1 MGANQRTAATT
12 YSNLGAFEGENIGT
26 GHGTP
31 AQNVTSWGAYRPQ
44 KNMTQILW
52 NAGFSTNA
60 QWSSQDG
67 TGNAG
72 AGPGGSSSGGPGLGG
87 SDANIVGVGSTG
99 TVLGTGATATM
110 MVDMSNA
117 ATFSVGAGGSGY
129 TIAPTVT
136 VRYDSTGDG
145 SVDAD
150 AAFSSGPTAT
160 ISAGAVTGISGTLS
174 TVIPAGRTIEV
185 TITAVSPKIL
195 IDANAVSFTQTSAH
209 TNTLRGG
216 DYIYQPSTSSSGIKI
231 DGENVLGSG
240 TGWGGE
246 TPFDAD
252 EDTVGQLYVKFTTD
266 SAVADADDHLI
277 LKVGTFHDDD
287 TYGAYKV
294 HADMNAPSAVG
305 GSFTTNEH
313 GIVNE
318 DDASN
323 QTLYWT
329 GKIPAL
335 NKFNGE
341 PVTIAK
347 TGGGGGSGATGYV
360 ITSNTSTGV
369 VSSVVVTGGG
379 SGFTAGEAVTVTGVA
394 SSRTDCTG
402 TAVGTGALTGVTI
415 VAAGSN
421 YKSGELY
428 ITLRAAGNTGRK
440 YTVKQIELYVAN
452 PLDSYTITKTPTTG
466 NINPE
471 TTVTAT
477 PGAIT
482 IAGDYVD
489 TSVATTSYDFE
500 YNGSSHSS
508 DTTSTSTNAGTF
520 TYAAAATVGINTL
533 HTQMYIAN
541 STPSWSHT
549 STFSLKS
556 VTDTFYIEELNRV
569 LHVYANKT
577 GSDTGVTTESDG
589 RFVPTT
595 LGLVQNSDQTVNPFF
610 IFNKLFYR
618 LEASEPCTE
627 FYVDWDDGDDNSEE
641 KANYEIIKLEE
652 PSFFV
657 TMSHIYT
664 THGSHYPLVR
674 AKSVDGYWSKYYT
687 AYEDEGTERTT
698 ITSTISPTATSVPV
712 AARDNL
718 ADGDIIRIANEY
730 MRIDS
735 GGGTTGAGTLTVTR
749 GHLTSI
755 AIQHGSSSKVYEAAG
770 SNQND
775 FSSLESLDIE
785 SGQNDYSL
793 VSADHISAHKIPILR
808 PSNLPPVAVLKTDR
822 NRLLSGIQN
831 TVFNNIGEGNT
842 AGHESQTVSLDATGC
857 SQTGSNSV
865 KVKIT
870 YTTTGGSS
878 TIMDAGQ
885 ILTAILT
892 DDAGTNV
899 SHVNKILKAE
909 LVNVKEASTSTAQHL
924 MAGERVYVEANNRVV
939 CSLTLGN
946 PIIKE
951 SDVLNSATLDLSE
964 SRTRASNVSVS
975 EYYIDDGNSITGS
988 QRWHGLGASGDGTK
1002 AMQINTV
1009 SAATATKQTGDIMNS
1024 LYRTYY
1030 PSLDI
1035 QYTFQRQLD
1044 PIGTDGRFLSKEI
1057 LCRGQVKDS
1066 SSTTRVDV
1074 GDTIEYS
1081 YIDHD
1086 NHTDYNA
1093 SSPPRPS
1100 GVKSSN
1106 LILGVRQK
1114 DSPVWENLVTK
1125 NAESI
1130 RTNNQFILGG
1140 GFTQNSVNTSGGK
1153 LAPKTSVAYTAR
1165 PENFILMT
1173 RKDKFDRIFMK
1184 TYNNYSQNNTG
1195 PTMTGTTTMPEVRIS
1210 IYYPAKDNTG
1220 TINWKPLPYKD
1231 TTKYENIDA
1240 SSLMR
1245 DGSLS
1250 FKPPLDWEKC
1260 DSADIAAT
1268 SWTSFGT
1275 DFNSA
1280 SAGSAQP
1287 SDLWTVDSYGLLI
1300 ALAIKGSHSNITN
1313 LGLCFARP
1321 YNNEHSQVLTLIDP
1335 SHVSLNTKT
1344 IAQSIGFTRNGT
1356 YSVMKS
1362 RLGKAD
1368 IRKISAN
1375 SGRVSFGSVDLE
1387 GNSSRKDMKE
1397 YQQNGTPVYLD
1408 VEHANSD
1415 FTRFFGVIESM
1426 SEDHPTGKMLSKYGL
1441 NMIVSHIIEFDS
1453 SGTMISNDYISL
1465 GGNVDYESEYIQ

>member
-31 AQNVTSWGAYRPQ
+31 AQNVTSWGSYRPQ
-44 KNMTQILW
+44 KNMTQVLW

-67 TGNAG
+67 TGNTG
-72 AGPGGSSSGGPGLGG
+72 AGPGGSGNGPGIGGSNANLGG
-87 SDANIVGVGSTG
+87 TFSTTG
-99 TVLGTGATATM
+99 GTGATA
-110 MVDMSNA
+110 VAAIDISN
-117 ATFSVGAGGSGY
+117 TISLSISGGGSGY
-129 TIAPTVT
+129 GSAPAVTISGGSGSGATATSTISGGVVNSLTMTSQGTGYSSMDSLTVTIAAPGAPNILV
-136 VRYDSTGDG
+136 GAN
-145 SVDAD
+145 SVA
-150 AAFSSGPTAT
+150 
-160 ISAGAVTGISGTLS
+160 
-174 TVIPAGRTIEV
+174 
-185 TITAVSPKIL
+185 
-195 IDANAVSFTQTSAH
+195 FTQTTGH
-209 TNTLRGG
+209 TN
-216 DYIYQPSTSSSGIKI
+216 YISHPTTTTEGIAI
-231 DGENVLGSG
+231 DGQNILGSG
-240 TGWGGE
+240 TGYGGE

-252 EDTVGQLYVKFTTD
+252 ENTVGQFYIKFTTD
-266 SAVADADDHLI
+266 SDTPDADDYLT
-277 LKVGTFHDDD
+277 LKIGTWEDDD
-287 TYGAYKV
+287 TYGSYKV
-294 HADMNAPSAVG
+294 HGDMGTPSAVG
-305 GSFTTNEH
+305 GDFTTNEH
-313 GIVNE
+313 GIVNA
-318 DDASN
+318 DTSN
-323 QTLYWT
+323 PTDTLYWT
-329 GKIPAL
+329 GKIPNL

-341 PVTIAK
+341 PVVITQDD
-347 TGGGGGSGATGYV
+347 GGGATAKGYV
-360 ITSNTSTGV
+360 VTSNTSTGAV
-369 VSSVVVTGGG
+369 ASVVITDGG
-379 SGFTAGEAVTVTGVA
+379 SGYAASEAVTMTTTRGSSEQTSCKGTVAVSGGAVT
-394 SSRTDCTG
+394 S
-402 TAVGTGALTGVTI
+402 VT
-415 VAAGSN
+415 VTTAGSS
-421 YKSGELY
+421 YKSGRVY
-428 ITLRAAGNTGRK
+428 CTLKASGNTGRK
-440 YTVKQIELYVAN
+440 YTISQWELYVAN
-452 PLDSYTITKTPTTG
+452 PIASYAITKTPVAG
-466 NINPE
+466 NIVPE
-471 TTVTAT
+471 DTVTAAST
-477 PGAIT
+477 SIA

-489 TSVATTSYDFE
+489 TSVATTSWDFE
-500 YNGSSHSS
+500 YDGSHTS
-508 DTTSTSTNAGTF
+508 DGTTTASTVQSF
-520 TYAAAATVGINTL
+520 TYPAAATVGINTV
-533 HTQMYIAN
+533 HSQMYIAN
-541 STPSWSHT
+541 TAPSWSHT
-549 STFSLKS
+549 SSFSLTS
-556 VTDTFYIEELNRV
+556 VTDSFYIEEINRV
-569 LHVYANKT
+569 LHVYSSKT
-577 GSDTGVTTESDG
+577 ASDTNATTESDG
-589 RFVPTT
+589 RYVPSAI
-595 LGLVQNSDQTVNPFF
+595 GIVQNGDQTTNPFF
-610 IFNKLFYR
+610 LFNKLHYR
-618 LEASEPCTE
+618 LEASEPCNE

-657 TMSHIYT
+657 SLTHIYT

-674 AKSVDGYWSKYYT
+674 AKSVDGFWSKYYT
-687 AYEDEGTERTT
+687 AYEDEGIERTT
-698 ITSTISPTATSVPV
+698 LTSTINSSTASVPV
-712 AARDNL
+712 AAKDNI
-718 ADGDIIRIANEY
+718 ANNDIIRVGNEY
-730 MRIDS
+730 MKVTS
-735 GGGTTGAGTLTVTR
+735 GGGGSGAATLTVTR

-755 AIQHGSSSKVYEAAG
+755 AATHGSGAKVYEAVG
-770 SNQND
+770 TNQND
-775 FSSLESLDIE
+775 FTSIESLDLE
-785 SGQNDYSL
+785 SGQNDFSL
-793 VSADHISAHKIPILR
+793 VSPDHISTHKIPTFR
-808 PSNLPPVAVLKTDR
+808 PANLPPVAVLKTDR

-831 TVFNNIGEGNT
+831 SIFNNIGEGNT

-857 SQTGSNSV
+857 SQTGTNSV

-870 YTTTGGSS
+870 YTTTSSGS
-878 TIMDAGQ
+878 TVMDAGQ
-885 ILTAILT
+885 ILTATLT

-899 SHVNKILKAE
+899 THVNKILKAE
-909 LVNVKEASTSTAQHL
+909 LVNMKEASTSTAEHL
-924 MAGERVYVEANNRVV
+924 MAGERVYVEADNRVV

-946 PIIKE
+946 PIVKE

-964 SRTRASNVSVS
+964 SRTRASNVSIS
-975 EYYIDDGNSITGS
+975 EYYVDDGNSITGS

-1009 SAATATKQTGDIMNS
+1009 SAATATLQTSDIMNS

-1030 PSLDI
+1030 PSLDV

-1066 SSTTRVDV
+1066 SSTTRDDSSS

-1086 NHTDYNA
+1086 NHTAYNP
-1093 SSPPRPS
+1093 STPPRPS
-1100 GVKSSN
+1100 AVKSSN

-1114 DSPVWENLVTK
+1114 DSPVWENLATK

-1140 GFTQNSVNTSGGK
+1140 GFTQNSINTSGGK
-1153 LAPKTSVAYTAR
+1153 LAPKTGVEYTDR

-1195 PTMTGTTTMPEVRIS
+1195 PTMSGTTTMPEVRIS

-1220 TINWKPLPYKD
+1220 TVNWKPLPYKD

-1245 DGSLS
+1245 DGSLT

-1260 DSADIAAT
+1260 ASADITNT
-1268 SWTSFGT
+1268 SWISFGT
-1275 DFNSA
+1275 AFNDAA
-1280 SAGSAQP
+1280 SGSAQP

-1300 ALAIKGSHSNITN
+1300 TFAIKGAHANITD
-1313 LGLCFARP
+1313 LGLCFTRP

-1344 IAQSIGFTRNGT
+1344 IAQSIGFTRQGT
-1356 YSVMKS
+1356 YSIMKS

-1397 YQQNGTPVYLD
+1397 YQQSGTPVYLD
-1408 VEHANSD
+1408 VEHKNGD

-1426 SEDHPTGKMLSKYGL
+1426 SEDHPTGKMLPKYGL
-1441 NMIVSHIIEFDS
+1441 NMIVSHILEYNS